1 MRILIL
7 SQWCYPEPDL
17 KALTFATEL
26 KKRGHEVQVLTG
38 FPNYPGGKLYPGYR
52 IRLFQKEI
60 IDGVEILRVPLYPS
74 HDKSGLKRILNYL
87 SFGISAALIG
97 VFRVRKADILYVYH
111 PPPTIAI
118 AAFVIKFFRRIP
130 VVYDIQDMWPDTLK
144 STGMISSPR
153 VLKVVD
159 AYMKFCYRY
168 FNRIVVL
175 SWGFKNLLVQRG
187 VDASRVNVIYNWSNP
202 INVPEFVDPAER
214 VAVMGTKFTVLFA
227 GTIGVAQGLD
237 VVLDAA
243 AILQKN
249 GVDDIQFAL
258 LGGGTDV
265 ERLKN
270 ETAARK
276 LENIIFLKRVPASEV
291 GKLLAMADVLLIHLI
306 EDKLFEITVPSK
318 TQAYLLAGK
327 PIVAGIRGDAA
338 ELIQRAGAGY
348 SFQPQNTNELIENLL
363 KLKQMTPEQL
373 DRIGKNGKRFYMEQL
388 SIEKGVDSF
397 EQIFYS
403 LCNKNKD
410 RTKSTGRVLEM

>member
-26 KKRGHEVQVLTG
+26 QRRGHEVQVLTG

-52 IRLFQKEI
+52 IKLFQKEV

-74 HDKSGLKRILNYL
+74 HDKSGLKRMLNYL
-87 SFGISAALIG
+87 SFGICAAIIG
-97 VFRVRKADILYVYH
+97 VFRVNKADVLYVYH
-111 PPPTIAI
+111 PPPTVAI
-118 AAFVIKFFRRIP
+118 AAFTIKLFRRIP

-144 STGMISSPR
+144 STGMISSPW

-159 AYMKFCYRY
+159 SCMKFCYRY
-168 FNRIVVL
+168 FNQIVVL
-175 SWGFKNLLVQRG
+175 STGFKDLLVQRG
-187 VDASRVNVIYNWSNP
+187 VDASKVNVIYNWSNP
-202 INVPEFVDPAER
+202 INVPESVDPAEKA
-214 VAVMGTKFTVLFA
+214 AVMGRKFTVLFA

-237 VVLDAA
+237 IVLDAA

-249 GVDDIQFAL
+249 GVNDIQFAL

-276 LENIIFLKRVPASEV
+276 LQNIIFLKRVPACEV
-291 GKLLAMADVLLIHLI
+291 GNLLAMADVLLIHLI

-338 ELIQRAGAGY
+338 KLIQRAGAGY

-363 KLKQMTPEQL
+363 KLKKMTPEQL
-373 DRIGKNGKRFYMEQL
+373 ERMGENGKRFYRECL

-397 EQIFYS
+397 ENIFHE
-403 LCNKNKD
+403 LLEKKIGKHHAVNKI
-410 RTKSTGRVLEM
+410 

>member
-74 HDKSGLKRILNYL
+74 HDKSGVKRILNYL

-111 PPPTIAI
+111 PPPTVAI
-118 AAFVIKFFRRIP
+118 AAFTIKLFRRIP

-153 VLKVVD
+153 ILKVVD
-159 AYMKFCYRY
+159 GYMKFCYRY
-168 FNRIVVL
+168 FNQIVVL
-175 SWGFKNLLVQRG
+175 SSGFKDLLVKRG
-187 VDASRVNVIYNWSNP
+187 VDASKVNVIYNWSNP
-202 INVPEFVDPAER
+202 INVPGYVDPAER
-214 VAVMGTKFTVLFA
+214 IEVMGTKFTILFA

-237 VVLDAA
+237 IVLEAA
-243 AILQKN
+243 ALLQKN
-249 GVDDIQFAL
+249 GIDDIQFAL

-276 LENIIFLKRVPASEV
+276 LKNILFLKRVPANEV

-327 PIVAGIRGDAA
+327 PILAGIRGDAA
-338 ELIQRAGAGY
+338 KLIERAGAGY
-348 SFQPQNTNELIENLL
+348 SFQPQNTDELIENIM
-363 KLKQMTPEQL
+363 KLKQMSPGQL
-373 DRIGKNGKRFYMEQL
+373 AAIGKNGKHFYMDRL

-397 EQIFYS
+397 EHIFNG
-403 LCNKNKD
+403 LCNNKKD
-410 RTKSTGRVLEM
+410 RTKSSNGVLEI